1 MLKVDEYILL
11 QSVKKE
17 ALKEAYLAKKN
28 NSNNYFF
35 VEKFNKK
42 YMLDEKNRKYIENE
56 INILKRINHPNIIRI
71 ENLKMTQN
79 HYYFFTDY
87 CNGGSLKACLDKF
100 IQTYHRPFTEEIV
113 QYIMNQIFIAI
124 QYIHS
129 LEIIHNNLT
138 LGNILVNFLNENDLL
153 NMNLLN
159 SQIKIT
165 NFKFAFFVEN
175 FGRHFIEQRNYEN
188 IDPLTLKELVSGNV
202 QNNDYRLQEKVDI
215 WALGII
221 CYQMLTG
228 NIPFNAYNNQELLQK
243 FEEGTYK
250 IPTNLSRESISF
262 INSMLQYEPRNRQ
275 TAKNLLNH
283 PFLKKNVNEFSF
295 LSKNMKNIYDGQ
307 LFINIKNNNDINQ
320 LLGVNIPSN
329 ISNKAADERKGFIK
343 ERVNQMNTTTGINLL
358 QKSNP
363 APVSNLNS
371 TQEMNLNQTKMQ
383 NYSDGKFVGY
393 SFLNKF
399 NKKANFEDCRQKNK
413 TEEIFTI
420 KDGQVI
426 NCLNI
431 GLNIMKTQPNN
442 QINNYNN
449 NENQQFQNNKAI
461 NNKNNCNNKKKKYIQ
476 LVEQHIN
483 IIEIK
488 KKLINNKPT
497 SNRTTTKNI
506 IKNNNIIKQPIYNTK
521 KIRENNVKEYKN
533 KEIPKME
540 NIKTK
545 DIINYNQT
553 CTNQFYPPKNKKI
566 VRPIMQTRMKPS
578 ISDKNI
584 LPQKALVHSKSQQN
598 YNITPLNEAIKK
610 ENKIMPKKVEKIKR
624 KNIDNNQD

>member
-56 INILKRINHPNIIRI
+56 INILKRINHHNIIRI

-113 QYIMNQIFIAI
+113 QYIMNQIFNAI

-250 IPTNLSRESISF
+250 IPSNLSRESISF
-262 INSMLQYEPRNRQ
+262 IISMLQYEPKNRQ

-329 ISNKAADERKGFIK
+329 LPNNATDERKGFIK
-343 ERVNQMNTTTGINLL
+343 ERVNQVNTTTGINLL
-358 QKSNP
+358 QKSNST
-363 APVSNLNS
+363 PVSNLNS
-371 TQEMNLNQTKMQ
+371 TQEVNLNQTKMQ
-383 NYSDGKFVGY
+383 NFSDGKFVGY
-393 SFLNKF
+393 SFLNQF
-399 NKKANFEDCRQKNK
+399 NKKNNFVDCQQKNK

-426 NCLNI
+426 KYQNT
-431 GLNIMKTQPNN
+431 GLNNMKSQPNN

-449 NENQQFQNNKAI
+449 NANQRFQNNKPI
-461 NNKNNCNNKKKKYIQ
+461 INKNNCNNKKKKYIQ

-497 SNRTTTKNI
+497 SNKTTTKNI
-506 IKNNNIIKQPIYNTK
+506 IKNNNIIKQPLYNKQTTK
-521 KIRENNVKEYKN
+521 ENNVGEYKN
-533 KEIPKME
+533 KEIPKIE

-545 DIINYNQT
+545 NVINYNQT

-598 YNITPLNEAIKK
+598 YNITPITKAIKK
-610 ENKIMPKKVEKIKR
+610 ENKIMPKKVEKIIR

>member
-113 QYIMNQIFIAI
+113 QYIMNQIFNAI

-175 FGRHFIEQRNYEN
+175 FGRLFIEPRNYEN
-188 IDPLTLKELVSGNV
+188 IDPLTLKELISGNI

-329 ISNKAADERKGFIK
+329 LPNNATDERKGFIK
-343 ERVNQMNTTTGINLL
+343 ERVNQVNTTTGINLL
-358 QKSNP
+358 QKSNST
-363 APVSNLNS
+363 PVSNLNS
-371 TQEMNLNQTKMQ
+371 TQEVNLNQTKMQ
-383 NYSDGKFVGY
+383 NFSDGKFVGY
-393 SFLNKF
+393 SFLNQF
-399 NKKANFEDCRQKNK
+399 NKKNNFVDCRQKNK

-426 NCLNI
+426 KYQNT
-431 GLNIMKTQPNN
+431 GLNNMKSQPNN

-449 NENQQFQNNKAI
+449 NANQRFQNNKPI
-461 NNKNNCNNKKKKYIQ
+461 INKNNCNNKKKKYIQ

-497 SNRTTTKNI
+497 ST
-506 IKNNNIIKQPIYNTK
+506 IK
-521 KIRENNVKEYKN
+521 
-533 KEIPKME
+533 
-540 NIKTK
+540 
-545 DIINYNQT
+545 
-553 CTNQFYPPKNKKI
+553 
-566 VRPIMQTRMKPS
+566 
-578 ISDKNI
+578 
-584 LPQKALVHSKSQQN
+584 
-598 YNITPLNEAIKK
+598 IKK
-610 ENKIMPKKVEKIKR
+610 FSLLI
-624 KNIDNNQD
+624 

>member
-1 MLKVDEYILL
+1 
-11 QSVKKE
+11 
-17 ALKEAYLAKKN
+17 
-28 NSNNYFF
+28 
-35 VEKFNKK
+35 
-42 YMLDEKNRKYIENE
+42 
-56 INILKRINHPNIIRI
+56 
-71 ENLKMTQN
+71 
-79 HYYFFTDY
+79 
-87 CNGGSLKACLDKF
+87 
-100 IQTYHRPFTEEIV
+100 
-113 QYIMNQIFIAI
+113 
-124 QYIHS
+124 
-129 LEIIHNNLT
+129 
-138 LGNILVNFLNENDLL
+138 
-153 NMNLLN
+153 
-159 SQIKIT
+159 
-165 NFKFAFFVEN
+165 
-175 FGRHFIEQRNYEN
+175 
-188 IDPLTLKELVSGNV
+188 
-202 QNNDYRLQEKVDI
+202 
-215 WALGII
+215 
-221 CYQMLTG
+221 
-228 NIPFNAYNNQELLQK
+228 
-243 FEEGTYK
+243 
-250 IPTNLSRESISF
+250 
-262 INSMLQYEPRNRQ
+262 
-275 TAKNLLNH
+275 
-283 PFLKKNVNEFSF
+283 
-295 LSKNMKNIYDGQ
+295 
-307 LFINIKNNNDINQ
+307 
-320 LLGVNIPSN
+320 
-329 ISNKAADERKGFIK
+329 
-343 ERVNQMNTTTGINLL
+343 MNTTTGINLL
-358 QKSNP
+358 QKSNST
-363 APVSNLNS
+363 PVSNLNS

-413 TEEIFTI
+413 TEEVFTI

-449 NENQQFQNNKAI
+449 NANQQFQNNKAI

-545 DIINYNQT
+545 DKINYNQT

-610 ENKIMPKKVEKIKR
+610 ENKIMPKKVEKIIR